1 MAEAKGSRRF
11 DVVLWGATG
20 FTGELVA
27 EYLAKTYG
35 GGQKLRWALA
45 GRSKEK
51 LEKVRSTLAA
61 IDPTAST
68 LPILLGDSADRA
80 SLDAI
85 ARDTRVVVS
94 TVGPNSL
101 YGADL
106 VGACVDAGTDYCDLT
121 GETQFVRRMI
131 DAYHA
136 HAQASGARIVHC
148 CGFDSVPSDL
158 GTLMLQTA
166 MRDRHGLPAREVR
179 CLQKSS
185 GFALSGGTIASVLQ
199 STKEATTD
207 PFVRRVLGD
216 PYSLD
221 PGRKE
226 RPRGQ
231 RDQLGVRW
239 DADFDQWSGPFALA
253 TTNSRVVMRSNSL
266 LDYVYGRDFV
276 YREAMAAGKGPS
288 GWLTAAGV
296 AVGTLAFFGAAA
308 FPPARWLLEKTV
320 LPEPGEGPSR
330 EERERGSFTSQLV
343 GFAGGEGGVPG
354 TRLFGAVQGMQDPGY
369 GETAKMLSEAA
380 ACLALDDSISKKG
393 GILTPA
399 GAMGMRLVDR
409 LRAVGMVFDVTESL

>member
-1 MAEAKGSRRF
+1 MAQPKGSRRF

-27 EYLAKTYG
+27 QYLAKNYG

-51 LEKVRSTLAA
+51 LEKVRTGLAA
-61 IDPTAST
+61 VDPTSAT
-68 LPILLGDSADRA
+68 LPILIGDSADRA

-85 ARDTRVVVS
+85 AREARVVVS
-94 TVGPNSL
+94 TVGPYSR

-131 DAYHA
+131 DAYHV
-136 HAQASGARIVHC
+136 HAQTSGARIVHC
-148 CGFDSVPSDL
+148 CGFDSIPSDL
-158 GTLMLQTA
+158 GTLMVQAA
-166 MRDRHGLPAREVR
+166 MRERHGQPAREVR
-179 CLQKSS
+179 CLQSS
-185 GFALSGGTIASVLQ
+185 NGFALSGGTIASVLQ
-199 STKEATTD
+199 TTKEATTD

-226 RPRGQ
+226 RPRAQ
-231 RDQLGVRW
+231 RDQFGVRY
-239 DADFDQWSGPFALA
+239 DEDFERWSGPFFLA
-253 TTNSRVVMRSNSL
+253 TTNSRVVLRTNAL
-266 LDYVYGRDFV
+266 LDYVYGADFV
-276 YREAMAAGKGPS
+276 YREAMSAGKGPGGWATAS
-288 GWLTAAGV
+288 GL

-330 EERERGSFTSQLV
+330 EERERGRFTTHFVAL
-343 GFAGGEGGVPG
+343 GGGDGGAAR

-380 ACLALDDSISKKG
+380 ACLALDETIPTKG
-393 GILTPA
+393 GILTP
-399 GAMGMRLVDR
+399 GACMGMRLVER
-409 LRAVGMVFDVTESL
+409 LRAAGMVFDVTDSL